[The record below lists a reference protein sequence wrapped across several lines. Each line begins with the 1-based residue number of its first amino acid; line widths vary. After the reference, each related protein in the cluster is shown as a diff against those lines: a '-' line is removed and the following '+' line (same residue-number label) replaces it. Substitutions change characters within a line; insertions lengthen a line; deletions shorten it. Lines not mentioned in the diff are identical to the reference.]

1 MSEISVVMKDN
12 QFKSLIGE
20 DRYRVFLNM
29 LGDKGVIKSE
39 DGVEIARKMASI
51 NEYDII
57 IEDTGRIGR
66 LLDELTNGGV

>member
-1 MSEISVVMKDN
+1 MTEISVVMKDN

-20 DRYRVFLNM
+20 DRYRVFVNM

>member
-1 MSEISVVMKDN
+1 MSEISVVMKDS

-20 DRYRVFLNM
+20 DRYRVFVNM
-29 LGDKGVIKSE
+29 LGDKGYIKSE
-39 DGVEIARKMASI
+39 DGVKIARKMESI

-57 IEDTGRIGR
+57 IEDTGRVGR